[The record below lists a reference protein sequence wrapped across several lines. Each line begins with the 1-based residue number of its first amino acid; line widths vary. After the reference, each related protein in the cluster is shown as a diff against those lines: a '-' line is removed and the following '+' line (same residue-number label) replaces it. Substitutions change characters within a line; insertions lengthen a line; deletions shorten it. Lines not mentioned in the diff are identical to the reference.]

1 MNKKSLSIIFI
12 ISILFFG
19 CKKDNSLANKLYL
32 QSLDAYS
39 KNDFL
44 LCIKLVEKAIDLN
57 ENLIQGKLLLAKS
70 YFFLDENSKALKF
83 LEKIIKDNPE
93 FTDAR
98 IWNIR
103 ILIFSENFQ
112 QAKKYLENELR
123 INQTDW
129 RVYYLYSLL
138 AKAEGDFET
147 QISMLEKAEI
157 ALIDGAKVFGEISEI
172 WQGLGLEER
181 ANENLNKQKIIIGSS
196 L

>member
-1 MNKKSLSIIFI
+1 MNKKSISIIFI

-70 YFFLDENSKALKF
+70 YFFLDENSKALKC

-157 ALIDGAKVFGEISEI
+157 ALIDGANVFGEISEI

-181 ANENLNKQKIIIGSS
+181 ANENLNKQKIILGSS

>member
-1 MNKKSLSIIFI
+1 MNKKSISIIFI

-70 YFFLDENSKALKF
+70 YFFLDENSKALKC

-181 ANENLNKQKIIIGSS
+181 ANENLNKQKIILGSS

>member
-1 MNKKSLSIIFI
+1 MNKKSISIIFI

-19 CKKDNSLANKLYL
+19 CKKDNSVANKLYL

-70 YFFLDENSKALKF
+70 YFFLDENSKALKC

-112 QAKKYLENELR
+112 QAKKYLENELG

>member
-1 MNKKSLSIIFI
+1 MNKKSISIIFI

-19 CKKDNSLANKLYL
+19 CKKDNSVANKLYL

-70 YFFLDENSKALKF
+70 YFFLDENSKALKC

>member
-1 MNKKSLSIIFI
+1 MNKKSISIIFI

-70 YFFLDENSKALKF
+70 YFFLDENSKALKC

-181 ANENLNKQKIIIGSS
+181 ANENLNKQKTIIGSS

>member
-1 MNKKSLSIIFI
+1 MNKKSISIIFI

-70 YFFLDENSKALKF
+70 YFFLDENSKALKC